1 MFSFPHP
8 FCMKY
13 VFVHSCCLF
22 CTISHCAY
30 RYCLWYFVIRSLKQQ
45 SAQVSAVDDVLWPC
59 ALLRCCTRASRRK
72 KGEAR
77 GRLVEV
83 WLEPGYSLNW
93 LTLLAMGWRSLEQ
106 SQTTALQTRF
116 SRKGIAENNL
126 DVFYISLWPEWF
138 SREFLSVGTGIKIN
152 VRINFEKVYKRE
164 WVDCDRRSVLWMRR
178 CMVKEGSHREAELW
192 RCCGEAW
199 L

>member
-1 MFSFPHP
+1 M
-8 FCMKY
+8 
-13 VFVHSCCLF
+13 
-22 CTISHCAY
+22 
-30 RYCLWYFVIRSLKQQ
+30 
-45 SAQVSAVDDVLWPC
+45 SAVDDVLWPC

-126 DVFYISLWPEWF
+126 DVFCISLWPEWF
-138 SREFLSVGTGIKIN
+138 SREFLSVGMGIKIN
-152 VRINFEKVYKRE
+152 VRINFEKAYKRE
-164 WVDCDRRSVLWMRR
+164 WVDCDRRSPLNEEMHGKGRQSQRGRTLKVLRWGLA
-178 CMVKEGSHREAELW
+178 VDGAW
-192 RCCGEAW
+192 RTCVWGPTGWRGMLQSNHQVAASW
-199 L
+199 TKLRYN